1 MEFPIDIDELPSR
14 INVAEVSISESLEK
28 MGRSKKLSGDGSTR
42 SLRKLSSGKRRN
54 TANSDLETLD
64 DDFSA
69 VSGRSLT

>member
-1 MEFPIDIDELPSR
+1 MEFPIDIEELPSR
-14 INVAEVSISESLEK
+14 INVAEVSISESL
-28 MGRSKKLSGDGSTR
+28 GRSKKLSGDGSTR

-54 TANSDLETLD
+54 TANSDVETLD